1 MDTLTTYS
9 LARALHIIAVVLWIG
24 GVAFVTTILIP
35 SLKQIPDI
43 HDRLALFEKLEG
55 KFAIQARI
63 STVITFITGLY
74 LIDLMKIW
82 ERFLQAE
89 FWWMHMMVIVWL
101 IFTLV
106 LFVFEPW
113 FLHAW
118 FRKQALLNSKKTF
131 QRVHIMHIVLLTLSL
146 ITIFGAMLGAH
157 GFRF

>member
-1 MDTLTTYS
+1 MDSLTGYTI
-9 LARALHIIAVVLWIG
+9 ARALHVLAVVLWIG

-55 KFAIQARI
+55 KFAIQAKI
-63 STVITFITGLY
+63 TTLLTFITGIY
-74 LIDLMKIW
+74 LIDLMDIW
-82 ERFLQAE
+82 GRFLQVE
-89 FWWMHMMVIVWL
+89 FWWMHLMVFVWL
-101 IFTLV
+101 LFTLV

-118 FRKQALLNSKKTF
+118 FRKKALIDSKKTF
-131 QRVHIMHIVLLTLSL
+131 QRVHIMHIALLSVSLLTIL
-146 ITIFGAMLGAH
+146 GAMLGAH

>member
-118 FRKQALLNSKKTF
+118 FRKQALLDSKKTF
-131 QRVHIMHIVLLTLSL
+131 QRVHLMHIVLLTLSL

>member
-1 MDTLTTYS
+1 MDALTSFT

-43 HDRLALFEKLEG
+43 NDRLALFEKLEG

-63 STVITFITGLY
+63 TTVLTFFTGVY
-74 LIDLMKIW
+74 MIEVMDIW
-82 ERFLQAE
+82 GRFLQPS
-89 FWWMHMMVIVWL
+89 FWWMHLVILVWL
-101 IFTLV
+101 LFTLV

-118 FRKQALLNSKKTF
+118 FRKQALIDSKRTF
-131 QRVHIMHIVLLTLSL
+131 KRLHIMHILLLSVSL
-146 ITIFGAMLGAH
+146 LTIFGAMLGAH

>member
-1 MDTLTTYS
+1 MDTLTSYT
-9 LARALHIIAVVLWIG
+9 LARALHVIAVVLWIG

-55 KFAIQARI
+55 KFAIQAKI
-63 STVITFITGLY
+63 TTVITFMSGLY
-74 LIDLMKIW
+74 LIDLMDIW
-82 ERFLQAE
+82 GRFLLLE
-89 FWWMHMMVIVWL
+89 FWWMHAMVFVWF

-118 FRKQALLNSKKTF
+118 FRKQALLDSKKTF
-131 QRVHIMHIVLLTLSL
+131 QRVHIMHIVLLTISL
-146 ITIFGAMLGAH
+146 ITVLGAMLGAH
-157 GFRF
+157 GYQF

>member
-1 MDTLTTYS
+1 MDQFTSFTF
-9 LARALHIIAVVLWIG
+9 ARALHIFAVVLWIG

-43 HDRLALFEKLEG
+43 NDRLALFEKLEG

-63 STVITFITGLY
+63 TTLLTFITGVY
-74 LIDLMKIW
+74 MIEVMNIW
-82 ERFLQAE
+82 GRFSQPS
-89 FWWMHMMVIVWL
+89 FWWMHLMVLVWFA
-101 IFTLV
+101 FTLV

-118 FRKQALLNSKKTF
+118 FRKQALIDSKRTF
-131 QRVHIMHIVLLTLSL
+131 KRLHIMHIALLSVSL
-146 ITIFGAMLGAH
+146 LTIFGAVLGSH